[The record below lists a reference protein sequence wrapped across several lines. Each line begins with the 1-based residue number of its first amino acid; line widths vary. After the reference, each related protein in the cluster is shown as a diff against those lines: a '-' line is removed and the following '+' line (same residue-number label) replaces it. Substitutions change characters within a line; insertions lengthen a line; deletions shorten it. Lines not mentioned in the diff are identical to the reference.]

1 VTHAGTEC
9 MEKMMSKYY
18 VKVMDMRMLTEATN
32 ELDACVRCSRR
43 HSVTTGGLTWSV
55 SEKGFDKH
63 DDDVMIPD
71 DIIMQELL
79 RDFM

>member
-1 VTHAGTEC
+1 MVHAGTKC
-9 MEKMMSKYY
+9 MEMMMSKYY
-18 VKVMDMRMLTEATN
+18 VKVMDMEMITAADN
-32 ELDACVRCSRR
+32 ELDACVRCSRK
-43 HSVTTGGLTWSV
+43 HGVTSGGLKWCV